1 MGSESFLGYI
11 STAQYSLFFGVALVI
26 FGWMEKKDK
35 LELSGQAI
43 FVLLGVLAAWIVS
56 THHIEVTEQNIENLS
71 KSVKAL
77 LFFKLCIGF
86 GGLSLITII
95 LGLLKNK
102 LYKSALVIT
111 SVIALAL
118 FFMVLNIL
126 QMPK

>member
-11 STAQYSLFFGVALVI
+11 STSQYSLFFGVALII

-56 THHIEVTEQNIENLS
+56 THHIEVTEQNIESLS
-71 KSVKAL
+71 KSARAL

-86 GGLSLITII
+86 GGLNLITII

-102 LYKSALVIT
+102 LYKSVLGIT
-111 SVIALAL
+111 LVIALAL

>member
-1 MGSESFLGYI
+1 MGSELLLGYI
-11 STAQYSLFFGVALVI
+11 STAQYSLFFGVGLVI

-35 LELSGQAI
+35 LELSGQAV

-56 THHIEVTEQNIENLS
+56 TNHIEVSNQNIENLS
-71 KSVKAL
+71 KPVRAL
-77 LFFKLCIGF
+77 LFFKLCIGL
-86 GGLSLITII
+86 GGLSLATIA

-102 LYKSALVIT
+102 LYKAGLVVS

-118 FFMVLNIL
+118 FFMVLSIL